1 MPVLSAYY
9 FTMFDNSAKLY
20 YNYYTCIICMFVLFS
35 CRLTSSLIKI
45 GPKEKEK
52 IPPKIYNKKI
62 GSSMVSKSSSFGPC
76 SGTYFLFLTFC
87 SKVWIFQHKLR
98 FKIFEIEKFWV
109 PILTDITYGCFAK
122 PQYFCWLLLGIL
134 FIRKIICSAN
144 SAYWIGLIHLFF
156 FNGYNLPFLLVWMF
170 ILVGKIVYIKLS

>member
-1 MPVLSAYY
+1 MRTIFVTFVPVLSAYY

-35 CRLTSSLIKI
+35 RRLTSSLIKT
-45 GPKEKEK
+45 
-52 IPPKIYNKKI
+52 

-76 SGTYFLFLTFC
+76 SSNFCFQLLF
-87 SKVWIFQHKLR
+87 KRV
-98 FKIFEIEKFWV
+98 KFSAQNSMK
-109 PILTDITYGCFAK
+109 DIWNREVLSVHPYWCFGCFTK
-122 PQYFCWLLLGIL
+122 PQYFCWLGIL

-156 FNGYNLPFLLVWMF
+156 FMDITSPFYWYGCL
-170 ILVGKIVYIKLS
+170 YLSAK